1 MAQRCAVPT
10 RPGHLLWSGPRGV
23 ASPPGRYLCA
33 PLPGGARLGGEK
45 APARRESKG
54 SERRKVFA
62 KQNPEGGRKPLK
74 AGGRAFG
81 ASLARR
87 TADATLPPL
96 RALPGSGKLRLKTGR
111 LPPILHRLCI
121 RTTVFMVWGENPERW
136 SVLQWLSGLE
146 GPRSKRTR

>member
-10 RPGHLLWSGPRGV
+10 RPGHLLWSRPRGV
-23 ASPPGRYLCA
+23 ASPPGRFVSA

-45 APARRESKG
+45 APARRQRKG

-87 TADATLPPL
+87 TAGARLSPLSRACPVQVSCEGEPDGCCPPYT
-96 RALPGSGKLRLKTGR
+96 A
-111 LPPILHRLCI
+111 
-121 RTTVFMVWGENPERW
+121 
-136 SVLQWLSGLE
+136 
-146 GPRSKRTR
+146 